1 MWKDLSIKE
10 KAALINIGV
19 KNGLYDLEDIKSSY
33 NKYANGG
40 HLDDDEI
47 VLPEVNLGE
56 VKKSFVV
63 EGTDEVDSP
72 IVMPKPKDTYNPVP
86 LTKKTQMEV
95 FGLNK
100 PYNSLHR
107 DEAQRVGD
115 FYRDD
120 YRYRLQKEGISNLPT
135 QNEINEAFNNVA
147 INVGSSKDF
156 RDPRVGGTYNSFE
169 NSIIMNDYIEN
180 NNMNRETNLAHELS
194 HALDSTFGLSFNN
207 ESKEKLRK
215 AYGTLNI
222 SRDKGANLNKERRAV
237 NTSLRETISR
247 STNKT
252 KEALDDYINSMNLED
267 MQNHINSLKSNYI
280 RGSDVNEQDLDSIK
294 EALKTVAYSPMNENS
309 YFTNYAKFGG
319 LLNTEANKYETGGY
333 KPSSRIKKQ
342 ITKWEG
348 STMKVNRS
356 FEDEARDF
364 NYSLPKGATSK
375 LSQSQLDGLYSY
387 SYNVGAGRF
396 RQRVKPVL
404 TKYLNGEATI
414 QDVQKSMW
422 ASKDSQLRGLAKRRN
437 VERSMFGGNYQSPLR
452 DNLVT
457 QNLIQSLPSVY
468 DYKPPIIPQI
478 EYTPDP
484 SIIDNLTEEYTGIP
498 EIMDRPVEVNPA
510 DNFLK
515 VYNLL
520 NNIRR

>member
-1 MWKDLSIKE
+1 
-10 KAALINIGV
+10 
-19 KNGLYDLEDIKSSY
+19 
-33 NKYANGG
+33 
-40 HLDDDEI
+40 
-47 VLPEVNLGE
+47 
-56 VKKSFVV
+56 
-63 EGTDEVDSP
+63 
-72 IVMPKPKDTYNPVP
+72 
-86 LTKKTQMEV
+86 
-95 FGLNK
+95 
-100 PYNSLHR
+100 
-107 DEAQRVGD
+107 
-115 FYRDD
+115 
-120 YRYRLQKEGISNLPT
+120 
-135 QNEINEAFNNVA
+135 
-147 INVGSSKDF
+147 
-156 RDPRVGGTYNSFE
+156 
-169 NSIIMNDYIEN
+169 
-180 NNMNRETNLAHELS
+180 
-194 HALDSTFGLSFNN
+194 
-207 ESKEKLRK
+207 
-215 AYGTLNI
+215 
-222 SRDKGANLNKERRAV
+222 
-237 NTSLRETISR
+237 
-247 STNKT
+247 
-252 KEALDDYINSMNLED
+252 
-267 MQNHINSLKSNYI
+267 
-280 RGSDVNEQDLDSIK
+280 
-294 EALKTVAYSPMNENS
+294 
-309 YFTNYAKFGG
+309 
-319 LLNTEANKYETGGY
+319 
-333 KPSSRIKKQ
+333 
-342 ITKWEG
+342 
-348 STMKVNRS
+348 MKVNRS

-468 DYKPPIIPQI
+468 DYTPPIIPQI

>member
-1 MWKDLSIKE
+1 MWKDLSIQE

-19 KNGLYDLEDIKSSY
+19 KNGLYDLEDIKNSY
-33 NKYANGG
+33 NKYAG
-40 HLDDDEI
+40 
-47 VLPEVNLGE
+47 
-56 VKKSFVV
+56 
-63 EGTDEVDSP
+63 
-72 IVMPKPKDTYNPVP
+72 
-86 LTKKTQMEV
+86 
-95 FGLNK
+95 
-100 PYNSLHR
+100 
-107 DEAQRVGD
+107 
-115 FYRDD
+115 
-120 YRYRLQKEGISNLPT
+120 
-135 QNEINEAFNNVA
+135 
-147 INVGSSKDF
+147 
-156 RDPRVGGTYNSFE
+156 
-169 NSIIMNDYIEN
+169 
-180 NNMNRETNLAHELS
+180 
-194 HALDSTFGLSFNN
+194 
-207 ESKEKLRK
+207 
-215 AYGTLNI
+215 
-222 SRDKGANLNKERRAV
+222 
-237 NTSLRETISR
+237 
-247 STNKT
+247 
-252 KEALDDYINSMNLED
+252 
-267 MQNHINSLKSNYI
+267 
-280 RGSDVNEQDLDSIK
+280 
-294 EALKTVAYSPMNENS
+294 
-309 YFTNYAKFGG
+309 
-319 LLNTEANKYETGGY
+319 GGY

-342 ITKWEG
+342 IADWEG

-422 ASKDSQLRGLAKRRN
+422 ASKDSQLKGLAKRRN
-437 VERSMFGGNYQSPLR
+437 VERSMLGGNYQSPLR

-468 DYKPPIIPQI
+468 DYTPPIIPQI

>member
-1 MWKDLSIKE
+1 MWKDLSIQE

-19 KNGLYDLEDIKSSY
+19 KNGLYDLEDIKNSY
-33 NKYANGG
+33 NKYAEGG
-40 HLDDDEI
+40 PINPYSAGSLVDAIYKNSKKEEYLGEPSHHYDFTISEEEANRLGYYPDKRGHRDDRVKKPTHPTHPSRGKWNSLEEFELTDKGMENPNYTLFGLNDGGQDPQAVMTYKGGV
-47 VLPEVNLGE
+47 VLPEITVTP
-56 VKKSFVV
+56 KKKYV
-63 EGTDEVDSP
+63 
-72 IVMPKPKDTYNPVP
+72 YNPYDNINIY
-86 LTKKTQMEV
+86 TNGE
-95 FGLNK
+95 
-100 PYNSLHR
+100 
-107 DEAQRVGD
+107 D
-115 FYRDD
+115 
-120 YRYRLQKEGISNLPT
+120 LQGYDTLSNR
-135 QNEINEAFNNVA
+135 Q
-147 INVGSSKDF
+147 
-156 RDPRVGGTYNSFE
+156 
-169 NSIIMNDYIEN
+169 
-180 NNMNRETNLAHELS
+180 
-194 HALDSTFGLSFNN
+194 DS
-207 ESKEKLRK
+207 
-215 AYGTLNI
+215 
-222 SRDKGANLNKERRAV
+222 
-237 NTSLRETISR
+237 
-247 STNKT
+247 
-252 KEALDDYINSMNLED
+252 
-267 MQNHINSLKSNYI
+267 
-280 RGSDVNEQDLDSIK
+280 
-294 EALKTVAYSPMNENS
+294 
-309 YFTNYAKFGG
+309 
-319 LLNTEANKYETGGY
+319 NKYAGGGY

-375 LSQSQLDGLYSY
+375 LSQQQLDGLYSY

>member
-33 NKYANGG
+33 NKYAEGGPIRSYKDWSSKLSSYWGEDINKHDYDYEKYYNDNPEEAYEQLNSILNGG
-40 HLDDDEI
+40 HGHFPDGGTSGTYKKLSHPTYPD
-47 VLPEVNLGE
+47 LGE
-56 VKKSFVV
+56 KSWSNNDTIFHLS
-63 EGTDEVDSP
+63 ERQAFGDSDR
-72 IVMPKPKDTYNPVP
+72 ILDYLGSDLNYN
-86 LTKKTQMEV
+86 
-95 FGLNK
+95 
-100 PYNSLHR
+100 R
-107 DEAQRVGD
+107 
-115 FYRDD
+115 
-120 YRYRLQKEGISNLPT
+120 
-135 QNEINEAFNNVA
+135 
-147 INVGSSKDF
+147 
-156 RDPRVGGTYNSFE
+156 GGTKVMYKDGYMLPAITVTPEGASTKLVPNKFHTGWVYSNSP
-169 NSIIMNDYIEN
+169 S
-180 NNMNRETNLAHELS
+180 R
-194 HALDSTFGLSFNN
+194 
-207 ESKEKLRK
+207 
-215 AYGTLNI
+215 AY
-222 SRDKGANLNKERRAV
+222 
-237 NTSLRETISR
+237 
-247 STNKT
+247 
-252 KEALDDYINSMNLED
+252 
-267 MQNHINSLKSNYI
+267 
-280 RGSDVNEQDLDSIK
+280 
-294 EALKTVAYSPMNENS
+294 
-309 YFTNYAKFGG
+309 
-319 LLNTEANKYETGGY
+319 KYGGY
-333 KPSSRIKKQ
+333 KPSSRIKNQ

>member
-1 MWKDLSIKE
+1 MWKDLSIQE

-19 KNGLYDLEDIKSSY
+19 KNGLYDLEDIKNSY
-33 NKYANGG
+33 NKYAEGG
-40 HLDDDEI
+40 PINPYSAGSLVDTIYKNSKKEEYLGEPSHHYDFTISEEEANRLGYYPDKRGHRDDRVKKPTHPTHPSRGKWNSLEEFELTDKGMENPNYTLFGLNDGGQDPQAVMTYKGGV
-47 VLPEVNLGE
+47 VLPEITVTP
-56 VKKSFVV
+56 KKKYV
-63 EGTDEVDSP
+63 
-72 IVMPKPKDTYNPVP
+72 YNPYDNINIY
-86 LTKKTQMEV
+86 TNGE
-95 FGLNK
+95 
-100 PYNSLHR
+100 
-107 DEAQRVGD
+107 D
-115 FYRDD
+115 
-120 YRYRLQKEGISNLPT
+120 LQGYDTLSNR
-135 QNEINEAFNNVA
+135 Q
-147 INVGSSKDF
+147 
-156 RDPRVGGTYNSFE
+156 
-169 NSIIMNDYIEN
+169 
-180 NNMNRETNLAHELS
+180 
-194 HALDSTFGLSFNN
+194 DS
-207 ESKEKLRK
+207 
-215 AYGTLNI
+215 
-222 SRDKGANLNKERRAV
+222 
-237 NTSLRETISR
+237 
-247 STNKT
+247 
-252 KEALDDYINSMNLED
+252 
-267 MQNHINSLKSNYI
+267 
-280 RGSDVNEQDLDSIK
+280 
-294 EALKTVAYSPMNENS
+294 
-309 YFTNYAKFGG
+309 
-319 LLNTEANKYETGGY
+319 NKYAGGGY

-342 ITKWEG
+342 IANWEG

-437 VERSMFGGNYQSPLR
+437 VERSMFGGNYQSPLMN
-452 DNLVT
+452 NLVT

-468 DYKPPIIPQI
+468 NYKPPIIPQI

>member
-40 HLDDDEI
+40 HLDDDET
-47 VLPEVNLGE
+47 VLPGVNLGE
-56 VKKSFVV
+56 VKIPIV
-63 EGTDEVDSP
+63 EGTDEVDTP

-180 NNMNRETNLAHELS
+180 NNMNREANLAHKLS
-194 HALDSTFGLSFNN
+194 HALDSTFGLSYNN
-207 ESKEKLRK
+207 ESKEKLRR

-237 NTSLRETISR
+237 N
-247 STNKT
+247 
-252 KEALDDYINSMNLED
+252 
-267 MQNHINSLKSNYI
+267 
-280 RGSDVNEQDLDSIK
+280 
-294 EALKTVAYSPMNENS
+294 
-309 YFTNYAKFGG
+309 YAKFGG
-319 LLNTEANKYETGGY
+319 LLNTEANKYAGGGY

>member
-19 KNGLYDLEDIKSSY
+19 KNGLYDLEDIKNSY
-33 NKYANGG
+33 NKYAKGG
-40 HLDDDEI
+40 PINPYSAGSLVDTIYKNSKKEEYLGEPSHHYDFTISEEEANRLGYYPDKRGHRDDRVKKPTHPTHPSRGKWNSLEEFELTDKGMENPNYTLFGLNDGGQDPQAVMTYKGGV
-47 VLPEVNLGE
+47 VLPEITVTP
-56 VKKSFVV
+56 KKKYV
-63 EGTDEVDSP
+63 
-72 IVMPKPKDTYNPVP
+72 YNPYDNINIYTKSEDLQGYDP
-86 LTKKTQMEV
+86 LS
-95 FGLNK
+95 NK
-100 PYNSLHR
+100 
-107 DEAQRVGD
+107 Q
-115 FYRDD
+115 
-120 YRYRLQKEGISNLPT
+120 
-135 QNEINEAFNNVA
+135 
-147 INVGSSKDF
+147 
-156 RDPRVGGTYNSFE
+156 
-169 NSIIMNDYIEN
+169 
-180 NNMNRETNLAHELS
+180 
-194 HALDSTFGLSFNN
+194 DS
-207 ESKEKLRK
+207 
-215 AYGTLNI
+215 
-222 SRDKGANLNKERRAV
+222 
-237 NTSLRETISR
+237 
-247 STNKT
+247 
-252 KEALDDYINSMNLED
+252 
-267 MQNHINSLKSNYI
+267 
-280 RGSDVNEQDLDSIK
+280 
-294 EALKTVAYSPMNENS
+294 
-309 YFTNYAKFGG
+309 
-319 LLNTEANKYETGGY
+319 NKYAEGGY

-342 ITKWEG
+342 IAKWEG

-356 FEDEARDF
+356 FEDEAKDF

-375 LSQSQLDGLYSY
+375 LSQQQLDGLYSY

-414 QDVQKSMW
+414 QDVQRSMW

-437 VERSMFGGNYQSPLR
+437 VERSMFGRNYQSPLMN
-452 DNLVT
+452 NLVT

>member
-1 MWKDLSIKE
+1 MWKDLSIQE

-19 KNGLYDLEDIKSSY
+19 KNGLYDLEDIKNSY
-33 NKYANGG
+33 NKYAEGG
-40 HLDDDEI
+40 PINPYSAGSLVDTIYKNSKKEEYLGEPSHHYDFTISEEEANRLGYYPDKRGHRDDRVKKSTHPTHPSRGKWNSLEEFELTDKGMENPNYTLFGLNDGGQDPQAVMTYKGGV
-47 VLPEVNLGE
+47 VLPEITVTP
-56 VKKSFVV
+56 KKKYV
-63 EGTDEVDSP
+63 
-72 IVMPKPKDTYNPVP
+72 YNPYDNINIY
-86 LTKKTQMEV
+86 TKGE
-95 FGLNK
+95 
-100 PYNSLHR
+100 
-107 DEAQRVGD
+107 D
-115 FYRDD
+115 
-120 YRYRLQKEGISNLPT
+120 LQGYDTLSNR
-135 QNEINEAFNNVA
+135 Q
-147 INVGSSKDF
+147 
-156 RDPRVGGTYNSFE
+156 
-169 NSIIMNDYIEN
+169 
-180 NNMNRETNLAHELS
+180 
-194 HALDSTFGLSFNN
+194 DS
-207 ESKEKLRK
+207 
-215 AYGTLNI
+215 
-222 SRDKGANLNKERRAV
+222 
-237 NTSLRETISR
+237 
-247 STNKT
+247 
-252 KEALDDYINSMNLED
+252 
-267 MQNHINSLKSNYI
+267 
-280 RGSDVNEQDLDSIK
+280 
-294 EALKTVAYSPMNENS
+294 
-309 YFTNYAKFGG
+309 
-319 LLNTEANKYETGGY
+319 NKYAGGGY

-342 ITKWEG
+342 IADWEG

-437 VERSMFGGNYQSPLR
+437 VERSMLGGNYQSPLR

>member
-1 MWKDLSIKE
+1 MWKDLSIQE

-19 KNGLYDLEDIKSSY
+19 KNGLYDLEDIKNSY
-33 NKYANGG
+33 NKYAEGGPINPYSAGSLVDTIYKNSKKEEYLGEPSHHYDFTISEEEANRLGYYPDKRGHRDDRVKKPTHPTHPSRGKWNSLEEFELTDKGMENPNYTLFGLNDGGQDPQAVMTYKGGVVLPEITVTPKKKYIYNPYDNINIYANSG

-47 VLPEVNLGE
+47 VLPAVNL
-56 VKKSFVV
+56 
-63 EGTDEVDSP
+63 
-72 IVMPKPKDTYNPVP
+72 DT
-86 LTKKTQMEV
+86 
-95 FGLNK
+95 
-100 PYNSLHR
+100 
-107 DEAQRVGD
+107 
-115 FYRDD
+115 
-120 YRYRLQKEGISNLPT
+120 
-135 QNEINEAFNNVA
+135 
-147 INVGSSKDF
+147 
-156 RDPRVGGTYNSFE
+156 
-169 NSIIMNDYIEN
+169 
-180 NNMNRETNLAHELS
+180 ETN
-194 HALDSTFGLSFNN
+194 
-207 ESKEKLRK
+207 K
-215 AYGTLNI
+215 
-222 SRDKGANLNKERRAV
+222 
-237 NTSLRETISR
+237 
-247 STNKT
+247 
-252 KEALDDYINSMNLED
+252 
-267 MQNHINSLKSNYI
+267 
-280 RGSDVNEQDLDSIK
+280 
-294 EALKTVAYSPMNENS
+294 
-309 YFTNYAKFGG
+309 YA
-319 LLNTEANKYETGGY
+319 EGGY

-375 LSQSQLDGLYSY
+375 LSQQQLDGLYSY

-437 VERSMFGGNYQSPLR
+437 VERSMFGGNYQSPLM

-468 DYKPPIIPQI
+468 DYKPLIIPQI

>member
-1 MWKDLSIKE
+1 MWKDLSIQE
-10 KAALINIGV
+10 KAAFINIGV
-19 KNGLYDLEDIKSSY
+19 KNGLYDLEDIKNSY
-33 NKYANGG
+33 NKYAG
-40 HLDDDEI
+40 
-47 VLPEVNLGE
+47 
-56 VKKSFVV
+56 
-63 EGTDEVDSP
+63 
-72 IVMPKPKDTYNPVP
+72 
-86 LTKKTQMEV
+86 
-95 FGLNK
+95 
-100 PYNSLHR
+100 
-107 DEAQRVGD
+107 
-115 FYRDD
+115 
-120 YRYRLQKEGISNLPT
+120 
-135 QNEINEAFNNVA
+135 
-147 INVGSSKDF
+147 
-156 RDPRVGGTYNSFE
+156 
-169 NSIIMNDYIEN
+169 
-180 NNMNRETNLAHELS
+180 
-194 HALDSTFGLSFNN
+194 
-207 ESKEKLRK
+207 
-215 AYGTLNI
+215 
-222 SRDKGANLNKERRAV
+222 
-237 NTSLRETISR
+237 
-247 STNKT
+247 
-252 KEALDDYINSMNLED
+252 
-267 MQNHINSLKSNYI
+267 
-280 RGSDVNEQDLDSIK
+280 
-294 EALKTVAYSPMNENS
+294 
-309 YFTNYAKFGG
+309 
-319 LLNTEANKYETGGY
+319 GGY

-342 ITKWEG
+342 IAKWEG

-437 VERSMFGGNYQSPLR
+437 VERSMFGGNHQSPLM

>member
-1 MWKDLSIKE
+1 MWEDLNMKQRAAFIK
-10 KAALINIGV
+10 IGV
-19 KNGLYDLEDIKSSY
+19 KKNGLYDLNHIKSIY
-33 NKYANGG
+33 NKYAEGG
-40 HLDDDEI
+40 PLDDDEI
-47 VLPEVNLGE
+47 LLPAVNLGE
-56 VKKSFVV
+56 VKIPIV
-63 EGTDEVDSP
+63 EGTDEVDTP
-72 IVMPKPKDTYNPVP
+72 IVMPKPKDTYSPVP
-86 LTKKTQMEV
+86 LSKKTQMEV

-180 NNMNRETNLAHELS
+180 NNMNREANLAHELS

-222 SRDKGANLNKERRAV
+222 SGDKRANLNKERRAV

-280 RGSDVNEQDLDSIK
+280 RGSNINEQNLDSIK
-294 EALKTVAYSPMNENS
+294 EALKTVAYSPVNRNS

-319 LLNTEANKYETGGY
+319 LLKSEEPFETY
-333 KPSSRIKKQ
+333 YNSAS
-342 ITKWEG
+342 
-348 STMKVNRS
+348 M
-356 FEDEARDF
+356 
-364 NYSLPKGATSK
+364 
-375 LSQSQLDGLYSY
+375 GL
-387 SYNVGAGRF
+387 GF
-396 RQRVKPVL
+396 H
-404 TKYLNGEATI
+404 
-414 QDVQKSMW
+414 
-422 ASKDSQLRGLAKRRN
+422 
-437 VERSMFGGNYQSPLR
+437 
-452 DNLVT
+452 
-457 QNLIQSLPSVY
+457 
-468 DYKPPIIPQI
+468 
-478 EYTPDP
+478 
-484 SIIDNLTEEYTGIP
+484 
-498 EIMDRPVEVNPA
+498 
-510 DNFLK
+510 
-515 VYNLL
+515 
-520 NNIRR
+520 

>member
-1 MWKDLSIKE
+1 MWKDLSIQE

-19 KNGLYDLEDIKSSY
+19 KNGLYDLEDIKNSY
-33 NKYANGG
+33 NKYAEGG
-40 HLDDDEI
+40 PINPYSAGSLVDTIYKNSKKEEYLGEPSHHYDFTISEEEANRLGYYPDKRGHRDDRVKKSTHPTHPSRGKWNSLEEFELTDKGMENPNYTLFGLNDGGQDPQAVMTYKGGV
-47 VLPEVNLGE
+47 VLPEITVTP
-56 VKKSFVV
+56 KKKYV
-63 EGTDEVDSP
+63 
-72 IVMPKPKDTYNPVP
+72 YNPYDNINIY
-86 LTKKTQMEV
+86 TKGE
-95 FGLNK
+95 
-100 PYNSLHR
+100 
-107 DEAQRVGD
+107 D
-115 FYRDD
+115 
-120 YRYRLQKEGISNLPT
+120 LQGYDTLSNR
-135 QNEINEAFNNVA
+135 Q
-147 INVGSSKDF
+147 
-156 RDPRVGGTYNSFE
+156 
-169 NSIIMNDYIEN
+169 
-180 NNMNRETNLAHELS
+180 
-194 HALDSTFGLSFNN
+194 DS
-207 ESKEKLRK
+207 
-215 AYGTLNI
+215 
-222 SRDKGANLNKERRAV
+222 
-237 NTSLRETISR
+237 
-247 STNKT
+247 
-252 KEALDDYINSMNLED
+252 
-267 MQNHINSLKSNYI
+267 
-280 RGSDVNEQDLDSIK
+280 
-294 EALKTVAYSPMNENS
+294 
-309 YFTNYAKFGG
+309 
-319 LLNTEANKYETGGY
+319 NKYAGGGY

-342 ITKWEG
+342 IANWEG

-437 VERSMFGGNYQSPLR
+437 VERSMLGGNYQSPLR

>member
-1 MWKDLSIKE
+1 MWKDLSIQE

-19 KNGLYDLEDIKSSY
+19 KNGLYDLEDIKNSY
-33 NKYANGG
+33 NKYAEGG
-40 HLDDDEI
+40 PINPYSAGSLVDTIYKNSKKEEYLGEPSHHYDFTISEEEANRLGYYPDKRGHRDDRVKKPTHPTHPSRGKWNSLEEFELTDKGMENPNYTLFGLNDGGQDPQAVMTYKGGV
-47 VLPEVNLGE
+47 VLPEITVTP
-56 VKKSFVV
+56 KKKYV
-63 EGTDEVDSP
+63 
-72 IVMPKPKDTYNPVP
+72 
-86 LTKKTQMEV
+86 
-95 FGLNK
+95 
-100 PYNSLHR
+100 YNSYDNINIYTNGEDL
-107 DEAQRVGD
+107 Q
-115 FYRDD
+115 D
-120 YRYRLQKEGISNLPT
+120 YDTLSNR
-135 QNEINEAFNNVA
+135 Q
-147 INVGSSKDF
+147 
-156 RDPRVGGTYNSFE
+156 
-169 NSIIMNDYIEN
+169 
-180 NNMNRETNLAHELS
+180 
-194 HALDSTFGLSFNN
+194 DS
-207 ESKEKLRK
+207 
-215 AYGTLNI
+215 
-222 SRDKGANLNKERRAV
+222 
-237 NTSLRETISR
+237 
-247 STNKT
+247 
-252 KEALDDYINSMNLED
+252 
-267 MQNHINSLKSNYI
+267 
-280 RGSDVNEQDLDSIK
+280 
-294 EALKTVAYSPMNENS
+294 
-309 YFTNYAKFGG
+309 
-319 LLNTEANKYETGGY
+319 NKYAGGGY

-342 ITKWEG
+342 IANWEG

-437 VERSMFGGNYQSPLR
+437 VERSMFGENYQSPLR

-468 DYKPPIIPQI
+468 DYTPPIIPQI

>member
-1 MWKDLSIKE
+1 MWKDLSIQE

-19 KNGLYDLEDIKSSY
+19 KNGLYDLEDIKNSY
-33 NKYANGG
+33 NKYAEGG
-40 HLDDDEI
+40 PINPYSAGSLVDTIYKNFKKEEYLGEPSHHYDFTISEEEANRLGYYPDKRGHRDDRVKKPTHPTHPSRGKWNSLEEFELTDKGMENPNYTLFGLNDGGQDPQAVMTYKGGV
-47 VLPEVNLGE
+47 VLPEITVTP
-56 VKKSFVV
+56 KKKYV
-63 EGTDEVDSP
+63 
-72 IVMPKPKDTYNPVP
+72 YNPYDNINIY
-86 LTKKTQMEV
+86 TNGE
-95 FGLNK
+95 
-100 PYNSLHR
+100 
-107 DEAQRVGD
+107 D
-115 FYRDD
+115 
-120 YRYRLQKEGISNLPT
+120 LQGYDTLSNR
-135 QNEINEAFNNVA
+135 Q
-147 INVGSSKDF
+147 
-156 RDPRVGGTYNSFE
+156 
-169 NSIIMNDYIEN
+169 
-180 NNMNRETNLAHELS
+180 
-194 HALDSTFGLSFNN
+194 DS
-207 ESKEKLRK
+207 
-215 AYGTLNI
+215 
-222 SRDKGANLNKERRAV
+222 
-237 NTSLRETISR
+237 
-247 STNKT
+247 
-252 KEALDDYINSMNLED
+252 
-267 MQNHINSLKSNYI
+267 
-280 RGSDVNEQDLDSIK
+280 
-294 EALKTVAYSPMNENS
+294 
-309 YFTNYAKFGG
+309 
-319 LLNTEANKYETGGY
+319 NKYAGGGY

-342 ITKWEG
+342 IADWEG

-437 VERSMFGGNYQSPLR
+437 VERSMLGGNYQSPLR

-468 DYKPPIIPQI
+468 DYTPPIIPQI

-510 DNFLK
+510 NNFLK

>member
-19 KNGLYDLEDIKSSY
+19 KNGLYDLEDIKSIY
-33 NKYANGG
+33 NKYAEGG
-40 HLDDDEI
+40 PLDYERIKESDKKYQEWKHN
-47 VLPEVNLGE
+47 LP
-56 VKKSFVV
+56 
-63 EGTDEVDSP
+63 
-72 IVMPKPKDTYNPVP
+72 
-86 LTKKTQMEV
+86 
-95 FGLNK
+95 
-100 PYNSLHR
+100 
-107 DEAQRVGD
+107 
-115 FYRDD
+115 
-120 YRYRLQKEGISNLPT
+120 SNLRKETNDYDLYGAYKAGLQP
-135 QNEINEAFNNVA
+135 NLEEDGYYHL
-147 INVGSSKDF
+147 GS
-156 RDPRVGGTYNSFE
+156 RDPNTNRILKKPTHPTYLKA
-169 NSIIMNDYIEN
+169 IIGDIHEGYYPVTKDN
-180 NNMNRETNLAHELS
+180 ET
-194 HALDSTFGLSFNN
+194 
-207 ESKEKLRK
+207 
-215 AYGTLNI
+215 YTL
-222 SRDKGANLNKERRAV
+222 
-237 NTSLRETISR
+237 
-247 STNKT
+247 
-252 KEALDDYINSMNLED
+252 
-267 MQNHINSLKSNYI
+267 
-280 RGSDVNEQDLDSIK
+280 
-294 EALKTVAYSPMNENS
+294 P
-309 YFTNYAKFGG
+309 FP
-319 LLNTEANKYETGGY
+319 NKYETGGY

-342 ITKWEG
+342 ITEWEG

-468 DYKPPIIPQI
+468 DYKPPVIPQI
-478 EYTPDP
+478 KYTPDP

>member
-1 MWKDLSIKE
+1 MWKDLSIQE

-19 KNGLYDLEDIKSSY
+19 KNGLYNLEDIKNSY
-33 NKYANGG
+33 NKYAEGG
-40 HLDDDEI
+40 PINPYSAGSLVDTIYKNSKKEEYLGEPSHHYDFTISEEEANRLGYYPDKRGHRDDRVKKSTHPTHPSRGKWNSLEEFELTDKGMENPNYTLFGLNDGGQDPQAVMTYKGGV
-47 VLPEVNLGE
+47 VLPEITVTP
-56 VKKSFVV
+56 KKKYV
-63 EGTDEVDSP
+63 
-72 IVMPKPKDTYNPVP
+72 YNPYDNINIY
-86 LTKKTQMEV
+86 TKGE
-95 FGLNK
+95 
-100 PYNSLHR
+100 
-107 DEAQRVGD
+107 D
-115 FYRDD
+115 
-120 YRYRLQKEGISNLPT
+120 LQGYDTLSNR
-135 QNEINEAFNNVA
+135 Q
-147 INVGSSKDF
+147 
-156 RDPRVGGTYNSFE
+156 
-169 NSIIMNDYIEN
+169 
-180 NNMNRETNLAHELS
+180 
-194 HALDSTFGLSFNN
+194 DS
-207 ESKEKLRK
+207 
-215 AYGTLNI
+215 
-222 SRDKGANLNKERRAV
+222 
-237 NTSLRETISR
+237 
-247 STNKT
+247 
-252 KEALDDYINSMNLED
+252 
-267 MQNHINSLKSNYI
+267 
-280 RGSDVNEQDLDSIK
+280 
-294 EALKTVAYSPMNENS
+294 
-309 YFTNYAKFGG
+309 
-319 LLNTEANKYETGGY
+319 NKYAGGGY

-342 ITKWEG
+342 IADWEG

-375 LSQSQLDGLYSY
+375 LSQQQLDGLYSY

-437 VERSMFGGNYQSPLR
+437 VERSMLGGNYQSPLR

-457 QNLIQSLPSVY
+457 QNLIQRLPSVY
-468 DYKPPIIPQI
+468 DYTPPIIPQI

>member
-1 MWKDLSIKE
+1 MWKDLSIQE

-19 KNGLYDLEDIKSSY
+19 KNGLYDLEDIKNSY
-33 NKYANGG
+33 NKYAEGG
-40 HLDDDEI
+40 PINPYSAGSLVDTIYKNSKKEEYLGEPSHHYDFTISEEEANRLGYYPDKRGHRDDRVKKPTHPTHPSRGKWNSLEEFELTDKGMENPNYTLFGLNDGGQDPQAVMTYKGGV
-47 VLPEVNLGE
+47 VLPEITVTP
-56 VKKSFVV
+56 KKKYV
-63 EGTDEVDSP
+63 
-72 IVMPKPKDTYNPVP
+72 YNPYDNINIY
-86 LTKKTQMEV
+86 TKGE
-95 FGLNK
+95 
-100 PYNSLHR
+100 
-107 DEAQRVGD
+107 D
-115 FYRDD
+115 
-120 YRYRLQKEGISNLPT
+120 LQGYDTLSNR
-135 QNEINEAFNNVA
+135 Q
-147 INVGSSKDF
+147 
-156 RDPRVGGTYNSFE
+156 
-169 NSIIMNDYIEN
+169 
-180 NNMNRETNLAHELS
+180 
-194 HALDSTFGLSFNN
+194 DS
-207 ESKEKLRK
+207 
-215 AYGTLNI
+215 
-222 SRDKGANLNKERRAV
+222 
-237 NTSLRETISR
+237 
-247 STNKT
+247 
-252 KEALDDYINSMNLED
+252 
-267 MQNHINSLKSNYI
+267 
-280 RGSDVNEQDLDSIK
+280 
-294 EALKTVAYSPMNENS
+294 
-309 YFTNYAKFGG
+309 
-319 LLNTEANKYETGGY
+319 NKYAGGGY

-342 ITKWEG
+342 IANWEG

-364 NYSLPKGATSK
+364 KYSLPKGATSK

-437 VERSMFGGNYQSPLR
+437 VERSMLGGNYQSPLR

>member
-1 MWKDLSIKE
+1 MWKDLSIQE

-19 KNGLYDLEDIKSSY
+19 KNGLYDLEDIKNSY
-33 NKYANGG
+33 NKYAEGG
-40 HLDDDEI
+40 PINPYSAGSLVDTIYKNSKKEEYLGEPSHHYDFTISEEEANRLGYYPDKRGHRDDRVKKPTHPTHPSRGKWNSLEEFELTDKGMENPNYTLFGLNDGGQDPQAVMTYKGGV
-47 VLPEVNLGE
+47 VLPEITVTP
-56 VKKSFVV
+56 KKKYV
-63 EGTDEVDSP
+63 
-72 IVMPKPKDTYNPVP
+72 YNPYDNINIY
-86 LTKKTQMEV
+86 TNGE
-95 FGLNK
+95 
-100 PYNSLHR
+100 
-107 DEAQRVGD
+107 D
-115 FYRDD
+115 
-120 YRYRLQKEGISNLPT
+120 LQGYDTLSNR
-135 QNEINEAFNNVA
+135 Q
-147 INVGSSKDF
+147 
-156 RDPRVGGTYNSFE
+156 
-169 NSIIMNDYIEN
+169 
-180 NNMNRETNLAHELS
+180 
-194 HALDSTFGLSFNN
+194 DS
-207 ESKEKLRK
+207 
-215 AYGTLNI
+215 
-222 SRDKGANLNKERRAV
+222 
-237 NTSLRETISR
+237 
-247 STNKT
+247 
-252 KEALDDYINSMNLED
+252 
-267 MQNHINSLKSNYI
+267 
-280 RGSDVNEQDLDSIK
+280 
-294 EALKTVAYSPMNENS
+294 
-309 YFTNYAKFGG
+309 
-319 LLNTEANKYETGGY
+319 NKYAGGGY

-375 LSQSQLDGLYSY
+375 LSQQQLDGLYSY

-437 VERSMFGGNYQSPLR
+437 VERSMFGGNYQSPLM

>member
-1 MWKDLSIKE
+1 MWKDLSIQE

-19 KNGLYDLEDIKSSY
+19 KNGLYDLEDIKNSY
-33 NKYANGG
+33 NKYAEGG
-40 HLDDDEI
+40 PINPYSAGSLVDAIYKNSKKEEYLGEPSHHYDFTISEEEANRLGYYPDKRGHRDDRVKKSTHPTHPSRGKWNSLEEFELTDKGMENPNYTLFGLNDGGQDPQAVMTYKGGV
-47 VLPEVNLGE
+47 VLPEITVTP
-56 VKKSFVV
+56 KKKYV
-63 EGTDEVDSP
+63 
-72 IVMPKPKDTYNPVP
+72 YNPYDNINIYTNGED
-86 LTKKTQMEV
+86 LQGYDT
-95 FGLNK
+95 LSNK
-100 PYNSLHR
+100 
-107 DEAQRVGD
+107 Q
-115 FYRDD
+115 
-120 YRYRLQKEGISNLPT
+120 
-135 QNEINEAFNNVA
+135 
-147 INVGSSKDF
+147 
-156 RDPRVGGTYNSFE
+156 
-169 NSIIMNDYIEN
+169 
-180 NNMNRETNLAHELS
+180 
-194 HALDSTFGLSFNN
+194 DS
-207 ESKEKLRK
+207 
-215 AYGTLNI
+215 
-222 SRDKGANLNKERRAV
+222 
-237 NTSLRETISR
+237 
-247 STNKT
+247 
-252 KEALDDYINSMNLED
+252 
-267 MQNHINSLKSNYI
+267 
-280 RGSDVNEQDLDSIK
+280 
-294 EALKTVAYSPMNENS
+294 
-309 YFTNYAKFGG
+309 
-319 LLNTEANKYETGGY
+319 NKYAGGGY

-342 ITKWEG
+342 IANWEG

-414 QDVQKSMW
+414 QDVQRSMW

-437 VERSMFGGNYQSPLR
+437 VERSMFGGNYQSPLM